1 MSLGPLDVL
10 GAEDE
15 NEMVYENAIIQ
26 KIRNTIHDR
35 VGTKILR
42 DISGMKN
49 IKPVPP
55 KKYGGKDDIESFES
69 WLADVL
75 RWLRVAGVTG
85 PEKDQLQ
92 IDLCGTALKGLAADW
107 FHLEVESFD
116 RKVRHWTFTELI
128 VAMYDGLSMR

>member
-15 NEMVYENAIIQ
+15 HEMVYENAIVQ

-35 VGTKILR
+35 VGTEIPR
-42 DISGMKN
+42 DASGMKN

-55 KKYGGKDDIESFES
+55 KKYGGRDDIESFEN

-85 PEKDQLQ
+85 PVKDQL
-92 IDLCGTALKGLAADW
+92 
-107 FHLEVESFD
+107 
-116 RKVRHWTFTELI
+116 
-128 VAMYDGLSMR
+128 